1 MWAPHMQRPDTPRLT
16 DDFARAMH
24 LALIVADRSGTIR
37 FANPAFCAMF
47 GYADDEIIG
56 QPLTLIIPERMRG
69 AHTAGMSNV
78 AGGSKP
84 GLAGKPVEVSAIKS
98 DGTEFPIE
106 ITLATW
112 SDDGEFWAGAT
123 IRDVSERRERDARLM
138 RLASHDTL
146 TGLQNRHE
154 FMTVL
159 AEKLSRGTPCTLL
172 MMDLDG
178 FKDVNDT
185 HGHMVGDSLLQ
196 AVGVR
201 LPYLLGEKTIIGRIG
216 GDEFAVLLAGCG
228 DPLVA
233 QREATR
239 ILDAFRK
246 PFSLGGMEL
255 ELGASIGI
263 ALAPSHGREAEE
275 LLASADF
282 ALYRVKASGGRAY
295 RFFEAS
301 MRNESQ
307 SKREMRD
314 RLRKALLKNELEMYY
329 QPQVDLATRR
339 VVGFEALIRWNHPEL
354 GLILPGVFLPSL
366 EQSSLGCD
374 IGWWTIEEACQMA
387 AEINGPD
394 DHYRIAVNL
403 FPQQFRS
410 SHLCDRVEDALWRH
424 RLAPEC
430 LELEVTE
437 EVALNDSEASMQ
449 ALKAIR
455 DIGVG
460 VAFDD
465 FGTGFA
471 SLSSLQRYPLTTLK
485 IDRGFIRDIRTLPSD
500 LAITRALVTMSREMG
515 LRTVAEGIES
525 VEQESVLR
533 EIGCQEG
540 QGYLYGRPMSK
551 ADAIASLGR
560 ATAPQTSI
568 RAKHR

>member
-1 MWAPHMQRPDTPRLT
+1 MNLPDSPRLA
-16 DDFARAMH
+16 DEFAKAMH

-37 FANPAFCAMF
+37 FANPAFCDMF
-47 GYADDEIIG
+47 GYLPENIIG
-56 QPLTLIIPERMRG
+56 QPLTRIIPERMRG

-84 GLAGKPVEVSAIKS
+84 GLAGRAVEVCAIKS
-98 DGTEFPIE
+98 DGSEFPIE

-112 SDDGEFWAGAT
+112 SEQGQFWAGGT
-123 IRDVSERRERDARLM
+123 IRDISERRERDARLM

-146 TGLQNRHE
+146 TGLHNRHE
-154 FMTVL
+154 FMSVL
-159 AEKLSRGTPCTLL
+159 AEKLSLGAACTLL

-185 HGHMVGDSLLQ
+185 HGHLVGDSLLQ

-201 LPYLLGEKTIIGRIG
+201 LPYLLGEKTVIGRLG
-216 GDEFAVLLAGCG
+216 GDEFAVLFPDSG
-228 DPLVA
+228 DTLIA
-233 QREATR
+233 QKEATR

-246 PFSLGGMEL
+246 PFSLGGLEL

-263 ALAPSHGREAEE
+263 ALAPAHGREAEE

-282 ALYRVKASGGRAY
+282 ALYRAKAAGGRAY
-295 RFFEAS
+295 RFFETS

-307 SKREMRD
+307 AKRDMRD
-314 RLRKALLKNELEMYY
+314 RLRRALHRNELEMYY
-329 QPQVDLATRR
+329 QPQVDLSTRK
-339 VVGFEALIRWNHPEL
+339 VVGFEALIRWNHPDL
-354 GLILPGVFLPSL
+354 GLLLPGAFLPSL
-366 EQSSLGCD
+366 EQSSLASD

-387 AEINGPD
+387 ADLNRQDGR
-394 DHYRIAVNL
+394 YRIAVNL

-410 SHLCDRVEDALWRH
+410 PHLCDRVSDALERH
-424 RLAPEC
+424 QVAPEW
-430 LELEVTE
+430 LELEITE
-437 EVALNDSEASMQ
+437 EVALNDADASVQ

-485 IDRGFIRDIRTLPSD
+485 IDRGFIRDIRTRTSD
-500 LAITRALVTMSREMG
+500 AAITRALVAMSKEMG
-515 LRTVAEGIES
+515 LRTVAEGIEGAA
-525 VEQESVLR
+525 QESVLR

-540 QGYLYGRPMSK
+540 QGYLYGRPMRK
-551 ADAIASLGR
+551 EDALRCINNAGTIGKPLR
-560 ATAPQTSI
+560 AN
-568 RAKHR
+568 RR

>member
-1 MWAPHMQRPDTPRLT
+1 MDLSETAGMAH
-16 DDFARAMH
+16 DFAAAMN
-24 LALIVADRSGTIR
+24 LALIVVDGLGAIQ
-37 FANPAFCAMF
+37 FANPAFCSMF
-47 GYADDEIIG
+47 GYDADEIRG
-56 QPLTLIIPERMRG
+56 RPVTMIIPERMQG

-78 AGGSKP
+78 VAGAKP
-84 GLAGKPVEVSAIKS
+84 GLGGKAVEVYAIKS

-106 ITLATW
+106 ITLSTW
-112 SDDGEFWAGAT
+112 KTEKGFWAGAA
-123 IRDVSERRERDARLM
+123 IKDISERRERDAKLM

-154 FMTVL
+154 FMTTL
-159 AEKLSRGTPCTLL
+159 AQKLSAGMSCSLFL
-172 MMDLDG
+172 MDLDG
-178 FKDVNDT
+178 FKDINDT
-185 HGHMVGDSLLQ
+185 HGHLIGDSLLQ

-201 LPYLLGEKTIIGRIG
+201 LPYLLGEKAVIGRIG
-216 GDEFAVLLAGCG
+216 GDEFAVLVAESG
-228 DPLVA
+228 DPLLA
-233 QREATR
+233 QKEAAR

-246 PFSLGGMEL
+246 PFSLGGLEL
-255 ELGASIGI
+255 ELGASIGV

-282 ALYRVKASGGRAY
+282 ALYRAKAAGGHAY

-301 MRNESQ
+301 MRNESHA
-307 SKREMRD
+307 KREMRD
-314 RLRKALLKNELEMYY
+314 RLRRALLKNELEMYY
-329 QPQVDLATRR
+329 QPQVDLSARR

-354 GLILPGVFLPSL
+354 GLVLPGVFLPSL
-366 EQSSLGCD
+366 EQSSLACD
-374 IGWWTIEEACQMA
+374 IGWWTLEEVCRMA
-387 AEINGPD
+387 AEINGSEQR
-394 DHYRIAVNL
+394 YRIAVNL

-410 SHLCDRVEDALWRH
+410 PHLCDRVSDALERY
-424 RLAPEC
+424 RLSPEC

-437 EVALNDSEASMQ
+437 EVTLNDVDASME

-485 IDRGFIRDIRTLPSD
+485 IDRGFIRDIRTRPSD

-525 VEQESVLR
+525 AEQESVLR

-540 QGYLYGRPMSK
+540 QGYLYGRPMCR
-551 ADAIASLGR
+551 ADAVTALSSLN
-560 ATAPQTSI
+560 TAPKSVKSGT
-568 RAKHR
+568 R